1 LFSRCLS
8 AFTPNSA
15 QIVWPSNWT
24 PEHANAQNNNDV
36 PVFLVTV
43 DGVHCRVQEPQHPTK
58 SKDQSYYSHKFK
70 QSGLNY
76 ELGLSV
82 FDDSLVWMNG
92 PFKASRHDITIFRNA
107 GLQERIPA
115 GHRIIGDRGYIGEP
129 AVISTTNP
137 HDPAELRKFKSR
149 ARARHESFN
158 GRIKKFKSL
167 DERFRHGVAKH
178 KVVFEA
184 ICVICQYQ
192 METGSPLFST

>member
-1 LFSRCLS
+1 MICECFSTDIL
-8 AFTPNSA
+8 NSS
-15 QIVWPSNWT
+15 QIVWPTRWM
-24 PEHANAQNNNDV
+24 PDHVHAPNNNNI
-36 PVFLVTV
+36 PVFLITV

-58 SKDQSYYSHKFK
+58 SKDQTCYSHKFK

-92 PFKASRHDITIFRNA
+92 PFKASRHDITVFRNA

-115 GHRIIGDRGYIGEP
+115 GHRVIGDRGYIGEP
-129 AVISTTNP
+129 AVISTTNA
-137 HDPAELRKFKSR
+137 HDPAALRKFKSR

-158 GRIKKFKSL
+158 GRIKNFKSL
-167 DERFRHGVAKH
+167 DERFRHGVTKH

-192 METGSPLFST
+192 METGSPLFNT